1 MGTYLTNELAAL
13 QVHIDLLTKMLQTLP
28 EVDFRSIKDC
38 VGYIPGKGL
47 SKMCSILQLDQS
59 KPKRAVAILS
69 PGMGT
74 ELFWCCFNSG
84 CNYKFACR
92 ATQSL
97 LTCCKNKME
106 LL

>member
-1 MGTYLTNELAAL
+1 MGSYLTNELAAL
-13 QVHIDLLTKMLQTLP
+13 QVHIELLTKMLQTLP
-28 EVDFRSIKDC
+28 EVDVRSIKDC

-47 SKMCSILQLDQS
+47 SKIFSVLQLDQS

-74 ELFWCCFNSG
+74 ELFGCFNSG
-84 CNYKFACR
+84 SNYKFACR

-97 LTCCKNKME
+97 LR
-106 LL
+106 